1 MHPQIRKNAP
11 GQCPICGMD
20 LIPLDNN
27 DKTENA
33 DENEVQITESAMKL
47 AEIETYTV
55 KKGIPEKTIHL
66 LEKVQP
72 DERNVAALTARFGG
86 RIEKLYVNFKGQYVK
101 KGKKLAS
108 IYSPE
113 LHTSQQELLNAV
125 KYKNENF
132 PFYKAIRN
140 KLKLWELTDKQI
152 DAIEQS
158 DEPSIYF
165 DILSSISGTVT
176 RKDVAIGDYVKEG
189 DALFEVI
196 NLHKVWVLFDIY
208 ETDIPWIKM
217 WDTIKFSIPSLPG
230 KKFTRKIS
238 FIDPFIDQKE
248 RVAKA
253 RVEVLNPKLIL
264 KPGMFANGVLKS
276 KLTGNNE
283 KILIPKTSILWTGEQ
298 AIVYVKVPNR
308 EKPSFIYR
316 QITLGPEME
325 NFYVVLDGLHEGE
338 EIATYGVFKID
349 ASAQLLGKKSM
360 MNPKSGKVSTGHKHE
375 ATD

>member
-1 MHPQIRKNAP
+1 MKTNILKFKKREFVLIIITLLVGIILGNWFFGSSSSNQNMDQMNHSVSENNESTIWTCSMHPQIRKNAP

-66 LEKVQP
+66 LGKVQP

-101 KGKKLAS
+101 KGQKLAS

-113 LHTSQQELLNAV
+113 LHTAQQELLNAV

-158 DEPSIYF
+158 EEPSIYF
-165 DILSSISGTVT
+165 DILSPISGTIT
-176 RKDVAIGDYVKEG
+176 RRDVAIGDYVKEG
-189 DALFEVI
+189 DPLFEVI
-196 NLHKVWVLFDIY
+196 DLSKVWIMFDAY
-208 ETDIPWIKM
+208 ESDLPWIKIG
-217 WDTIKFSIPSLPG
+217 DKVSFTLQSLP
-230 KKFTRKIS
+230 
-238 FIDPFIDQKE
+238 
-248 RVAKA
+248 
-253 RVEVLNPKLIL
+253 
-264 KPGMFANGVLKS
+264 
-276 KLTGNNE
+276 
-283 KILIPKTSILWTGEQ
+283 
-298 AIVYVKVPNR
+298 
-308 EKPSFIYR
+308 
-316 QITLGPEME
+316 
-325 NFYVVLDGLHEGE
+325 
-338 EIATYGVFKID
+338 
-349 ASAQLLGKKSM
+349 
-360 MNPKSGKVSTGHKHE
+360 
-375 ATD
+375 